1 MTTWTRLE
9 TSTRDPDPGPGM
21 EARLYDPLWS
31 LGRQWQLG
39 EFAAIDGG
47 TPTVAVITVNQ
58 AQISRYAAGV
68 PGETPAPTTE
78 SINIS
83 NPLGPRIE
91 RELIGPDLRLRA
103 QLGRDLV
110 RVLTAAGRAADATR
124 LATTAPLTSDSP
136 HAAGLIAVLA
146 GRIPDAAAVR
156 AVMDSELAAADTT
169 LRPILEAWRGT
180 YDARVPPAP
189 TSSWRP
195 DKQERS
201 FSIQAPGVPTLT
213 AADARGAPLDWWA
226 FDADPTA
233 SLGAA
238 PAGTSTTVTTVPR
251 LARYAGMPVTRFWQY
266 EDSAVSFGEITV
278 DPRDLGRMLLIDFA
292 LTGADDWHV
301 IPLPLGVGTVATVAQ
316 LRVTDTFGRT
326 TDVASVDDG
335 STGSTTG
342 TASIRWRMF
351 LISTGDDEALPLA
364 LVAPTPGA
372 EQLGSPIE
380 DLRLTR
386 DEQADL
392 GWAIAATVPS
402 GRGDGSPVDAGP
414 VPSDPQPVAPA
425 VRAYVVQTPVPAGWT
440 PLVPQ
445 PTATDGVQLARG
457 TLAADPAATPP
468 GALTNEITALREEVL
483 PTAGLT
489 VLRRWHYARWIDG
502 SVHAWIGREVV
513 TGSGEP
519 DSKLAYD
526 RLV

>member
-1 MTTWTRLE
+1 
-9 TSTRDPDPGPGM
+9 M

-31 LGRQWQLG
+31 LSRQWQLG

-68 PGETPAPTTE
+68 PGETPSPTME
-78 SINIS
+78 SIDIS
-83 NPLGPRIE
+83 SPLGPRIE

-110 RVLTAAGRAADATR
+110 RALTAAGRTADATR
-124 LATTAPLTSDSP
+124 LAAAAPLTSDSP
-136 HAAGLIAVLA
+136 DAAGLVAVLA
-146 GRIPDAAAVR
+146 GRVPDAAAVR
-156 AVMDSELAAADTT
+156 AGMDSELAAADTT
-169 LRPILEAWRGT
+169 LRPVLEAWRDT

-189 TSSWRP
+189 TSSWRA
-195 DKQERS
+195 DEQERS
-201 FSIQAPGVPTLT
+201 FSIQAPGGPTLT

-238 PAGTSTTVTTVPR
+238 PAGTPTTVTTMPR
-251 LARYAGMPVTRFWQY
+251 LARYAGMPVNRFWQY
-266 EDSAVSFGEITV
+266 EDSAVSFGEIAV
-278 DPRDLGRMLLIDFA
+278 DPQDLGRMLLIDFA

-301 IPLPLGVGTVATVAQ
+301 VPLPLGVGAVATVAQ

-326 TDVASVDDG
+326 TDVAPVDDG
-335 STGSTTG
+335 SADNATG
-342 TASIRWRMF
+342 TSGSAGANSAASTRWRMF
-351 LISTGDDEALPLA
+351 LISIGDDEALPLA

-392 GWAIAATVPS
+392 GWAIAATVTG
-402 GRGDGSPVDAGP
+402 GRGDGAPVDAGP
-414 VPSDPQPVAPA
+414 APNEPQPVAPA

-445 PTATDGVQLARG
+445 STATGGVQLARG

-468 GALTNEITALREEVL
+468 GTLATEITALREEVL
-483 PTAGLT
+483 PSDGLT

-502 SVHAWIGREVV
+502 SVHAWIGREVS
-513 TGSGEP
+513 TGAGEP
-519 DSKLAYD
+519 DSKLAFD